1 MNIIPFGKRVL
12 IEKIK
17 VEEKRKSGLIL
28 LENSTEK
35 NYETGIITSLSK
47 DTEILSLFSLNNK
60 IIFKKGAGIEV
71 FNEKYLLDIE
81 DILGI
86 FSEK

>member
-35 NYETGIITSLSK
+35 NYETGIIISLSK

-60 IIFKKGAGIEV
+60 IIFKKGTGIEV